1 MTIRFVVVILCVVVV
16 DNLLVVVDDF
26 GKLSVALVVTLG
38 RNLLDVC
45 GLPVALCFSSLSLAC
60 IELHGVRLQDFL
72 SLFPP
77 LHF

>member
-1 MTIRFVVVILCVVVV
+1 MITRFVVVIFCVVVN
-16 DNLLVVVDDF
+16 DLLVVVDNF
-26 GKLSVALVVTLG
+26 GKLIVALVVTLG